1 MDSISPVRLTVDAG
15 VDISTP
21 PVSAGKPAS
30 EPVRDTS
37 PPQTQFQL
45 SELGLLQS
53 TLSRFLDATHHLSQS
68 ENWRRT
74 QATSSDPAT
83 LTALSTGAAAQY
95 LRITVASLASAQTA
109 VSAPISNEGATPI
122 GAGAIHIEI
131 GTWNTER
138 SAFTSNPNWPKSS
151 IVVGPNDAS
160 LEAVRDKINA
170 AGMGVVATII
180 SDATGSRL
188 MLTSTSTGAD
198 FGFKV
203 SAENDTSE
211 APLGLRVTQT
221 ARDAQISVNGKTVTS
236 SSNVIDHAADGLS
249 LTVKRTSDEP
259 VTIRVSSDIEGI
271 KQSVLN
277 FAQSFNDLSAQLSHT
292 NSASTSKVKQFGQ
305 TIQDMVTKHWND
317 AQGNDSSLTDQ
328 LMALGL
334 RQNNQGLLKVD
345 EARMIQT
352 LTRGQPGMA
361 QLSNLAKNV
370 FDQMSVTTRSEA
382 VTPNTLRTPYS
393 FENDA

>member
-15 VDISTP
+15 VDLSTP
-21 PVSAGKPAS
+21 QGSARKRTP
-30 EPVRDTS
+30 EPVQDTAT
-37 PPQTQFQL
+37 PQTQL
-45 SELGLLQS
+45 SALGLLQS
-53 TLSRFLDATHHLSQS
+53 KMSSFLDATHQLSQF
-68 ENWRRT
+68 ENWSRT
-74 QATSSDPAT
+74 QATSSDPST
-83 LTALSTGAAAQY
+83 LTALSTGAAAQH

-122 GAGAIHIEI
+122 GVGAIHIEI

-188 MLTSTSTGAD
+188 MLTSTSTGTD

-203 SAENDTSE
+203 SGEDDTSE
-211 APLGLRVTQT
+211 APLGMQVTQA
-221 ARDAQISVNGKTVTS
+221 ARDAQVSVNGKTVTS
-236 SSNVIDHAADGLS
+236 SSNVIDHAVDGLR
-249 LTVKRTSDEP
+249 LTIKRTSDEP

-277 FAQSFNDLSAQLSHT
+277 FAQSFNDLSAQLSQT
-292 NSASTSKVKQFGQ
+292 NTASASNAKQLGRS
-305 TIQDMVTKHWND
+305 IQDMVKKHWND
-317 AQGNDSSLTDQ
+317 PQGNGSSLTGQ
-328 LMALGL
+328 LRALGL

-352 LTRGQPGMA
+352 LARGQTGMA
-361 QLSNLAKNV
+361 QLSNLAKDL

-382 VTPNTLRTPYS
+382 VTRNTLRTPYS
-393 FENDA
+393 SENDA